1 MLEAGQAASNDC
13 ARGSYFREMLAH
25 LRQRHAGLFGELR
38 VESLAVLFEAVQ
50 DFGHFGAPVVGG
62 LALYQNA
69 ALPPGSVRDRT
80 NRAMVNKD

>member
-1 MLEAGQAASNDC
+1 MLEARQAASNDC
-13 ARGSYFREMLAH
+13 ARGSDFGEVLAH
-25 LRQRHAGLFGELR
+25 LRERHAGLFGELR